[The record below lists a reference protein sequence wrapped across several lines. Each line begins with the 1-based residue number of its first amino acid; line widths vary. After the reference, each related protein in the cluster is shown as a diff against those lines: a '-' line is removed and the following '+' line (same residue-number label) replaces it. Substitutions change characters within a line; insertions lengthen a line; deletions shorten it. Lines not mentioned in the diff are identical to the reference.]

1 MLAAI
6 VGIPTAVF
14 AQASIA
20 GSVSD
25 PFGVPISGVLVEASS
40 PALIEKVRT
49 TVTDDAGRY
58 RIENLLPGTYVV
70 RFALDGWTTYQKEA
84 IELRGSL
91 TATIDAALQ
100 IGRVT
105 DMITVRGETPVVDV
119 YGARREVTLSGEIVQ
134 SIPTARSY
142 NALLVLIPGV
152 VTNVNDT
159 VMGTSTTS
167 FPIHGGRANEGR
179 LLLDGLNVGSASNGN
194 SATSYTIDI
203 GQAREVTFTTA
214 GALGESETAGLVM
227 NVVPK
232 SGGNTMRGS
241 LFASGTGSK
250 LQSNNV
256 TPELAAQGV
265 MAATPFSKV
274 YDVSATF
281 GGPIV
286 RDRLWYFMN
295 GHIGG
300 STRDVPGVY

>member
-1 MLAAI
+1 MPRIAIRICVMLAAI
-6 VGIPTAVF
+6 VGVPTAVF

-119 YGARREVTLSGEIVQ
+119 YGARREVTLSGEI
-134 SIPTARSY
+134 
-142 NALLVLIPGV
+142 
-152 VTNVNDT
+152 
-159 VMGTSTTS
+159 
-167 FPIHGGRANEGR
+167 GRA
-179 LLLDGLNVGSASNGN
+179 SC
-194 SATSYTIDI
+194 
-203 GQAREVTFTTA
+203 RE
-214 GALGESETAGLVM
+214 
-227 NVVPK
+227 
-232 SGGNTMRGS
+232 R
-241 LFASGTGSK
+241 
-250 LQSNNV
+250 
-256 TPELAAQGV
+256 
-265 MAATPFSKV
+265 V
-274 YDVSATF
+274 YHPV
-281 GGPIV
+281 
-286 RDRLWYFMN
+286 
-295 GHIGG
+295 
-300 STRDVPGVY
+300 